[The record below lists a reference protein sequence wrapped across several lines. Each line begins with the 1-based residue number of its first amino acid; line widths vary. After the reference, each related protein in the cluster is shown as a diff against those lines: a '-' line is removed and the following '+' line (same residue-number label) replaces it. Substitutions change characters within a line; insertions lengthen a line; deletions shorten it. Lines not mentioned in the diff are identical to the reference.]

1 MFVLQVDDLP
11 VATLES
17 MRVRFDLLGP
27 GRAEIDDV
35 RVFDLAF
42 DESQRV
48 QLTRA
53 ISLLDRDWKEGLF
66 AACIAGLEGYWPSFL
81 ESFVTDAAVAAAAE
95 QAMRAAMPPAAKPV
109 ERQAGGMFDRVKSWW
124 Q

>member
-1 MFVLQVDDLP
+1 M
-11 VATLES
+11 
-17 MRVRFDLLGP
+17 
-27 GRAEIDDV
+27 